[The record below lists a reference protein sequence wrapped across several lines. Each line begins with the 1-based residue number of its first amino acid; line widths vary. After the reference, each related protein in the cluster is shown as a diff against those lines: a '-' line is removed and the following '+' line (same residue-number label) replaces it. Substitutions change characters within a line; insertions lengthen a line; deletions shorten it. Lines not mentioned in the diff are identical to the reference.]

1 TDRVHFVGLRNRGDY
16 QKILRASSCHVYLTR
31 PLVLSWSCLEAMSFG
46 CPMVCSKTPPVEEV
60 MEDGVNGLLA
70 EFRSPY
76 HIARKIEE
84 QLDDPERAKKLGEK
98 ARETIQE
105 RFELMKC
112 MKAQEDLMYKMVR

>member
-1 TDRVHFVGLRNRGDY
+1 MVG
-16 QKILRASSCHVYLTR
+16 
-31 PLVLSWSCLEAMSFG
+31 
-46 CPMVCSKTPPVEEV
+46 SKTPPVQEV

-84 QLDDPERAKKLGEK
+84 QLDDPERAKKLGAA
-98 ARETIQE
+98 ARETILE

-112 MKAQEDLMYKMVR
+112 MKAQEDLMYSLVR